1 MDGSLR
7 IRNRPPFCL
16 LKCLLFHLL
25 RSLRYCSGHLCLTV
39 FLRHFSLH
47 SFLSFS
53 DCLSCSGFFSIFCFF
68 LFGLILNTY
77 LCLLIKHNSNPGTQL
92 CTGQDLEMPVMTVHD
107 PFCYSQSEA
116 CTLYLPCLIRTI
128 EALEHM
134 GDIGF
139 GWLALGWLLQA
150 LVALLLVKLCAAVY
164 GALMIHKG
172 ERVKPKQILAMMKG
186 GAKA

>member
-1 MDGSLR
+1 MHRYKLLHPDKPLPHITPHVFRHTFCTNMATAGMKAGTA
-7 IRNRPPFCL
+7 IRVLCVIPFVSVYIAPS
-16 LKCLLFHLL
+16 
-25 RSLRYCSGHLCLTV
+25 R
-39 FLRHFSLH
+39 FL
-47 SFLSFS
+47 
-53 DCLSCSGFFSIFCFF
+53 
-68 LFGLILNTY
+68 
-77 LCLLIKHNSNPGTQL
+77 
-92 CTGQDLEMPVMTVHD
+92 
-107 PFCYSQSEA
+107 
-116 CTLYLPCLIRTI
+116 
-128 EALEHM
+128 M